1 MKLLTSIIKLIIFLI
16 IFNVIV
22 QNNSAQTVSTQR
34 LSKLDQSIQSGF
46 DSLKTRK
53 WSEAETNFEAADK
66 IFEKEKQPSE
76 LLFDLIDIPDED
88 KSNPPT
94 SSTEKQIT
102 GYRHTVA
109 TKQALL
115 QFLSFT
121 YQLDGK
127 TAQAQKYHKAVYN
140 LQGPLW
146 GTSWRV
152 FAPLFYKLFDTYVPG
167 ETGENA
173 GHYQY
178 LAANLLLDSGES
190 LTTIFDLL
198 QNAQKNLPKDAAVA
212 ALLANGFLQKRNPV
226 EAKKQAELSL
236 SIKPGVKSVLI
247 DLATAEWL
255 LEDFDNS
262 VKHSEEAI
270 KLDAEAPGPRMT
282 LALNYIGKNDL
293 PRALKEASRA
303 VDLSRR
309 HPFYLTVQA
318 AVFEVSGNEKEA
330 EKLLREAW
338 KQGLPTF
345 DDLDKWYINKQL
357 REIVL
362 KIVRR
367 IDQIKGDT

>member
-1 MKLLTSIIKLIIFLI
+1 M
-16 IFNVIV
+16 
-22 QNNSAQTVSTQR
+22 
-34 LSKLDQSIQSGF
+34 
-46 DSLKTRK
+46 
-53 WSEAETNFEAADK
+53 
-66 IFEKEKQPSE
+66 
-76 LLFDLIDIPDED
+76 
-88 KSNPPT
+88 
-94 SSTEKQIT
+94 
-102 GYRHTVA
+102 
-109 TKQALL
+109 
-115 QFLSFT
+115 
-121 YQLDGK
+121 
-127 TAQAQKYHKAVYN
+127 
-140 LQGPLW
+140 
-146 GTSWRV
+146 
-152 FAPLFYKLFDTYVPG
+152 
-167 ETGENA
+167 
-173 GHYQY
+173 
-178 LAANLLLDSGES
+178 DSGGS

-198 QNAQKNLPKDAAVA
+198 QNAQKNLPKDAAIA

-236 SIKPGVKSVLI
+236 SIKPGVTSVLI

-338 KQGLPTF
+338 QEGLPTF

-367 IDQIKGDT
+367 INKVKGDTY